1 MGFVT
6 RSIAVI
12 TEPTKV
18 SLATNPNFITFESK
32 PRVRVLLE
40 VNITVNFS
48 PVQSGISEII
58 ITDSEG
64 GPHSFSGTND
74 ITKVSGNIFFISDDK
89 TETAENIKNALLSDR
104 WISSN
109 FDIKIPFISGAGSI
123 SNGTALNLR
132 SRGTGTPYNI
142 TLTVDSGAY
151 LVDWI
156 NPVSENNDSIT
167 GEDVS
172 TEIELDIFEK
182 TGVFLGGEDSP
193 NDTATLGTPFSS
205 VQKTYQGDPLWF
217 ELNTLLSKKVTY
229 NVPASSGWFDTGTIS
244 DYRFIAK
251 VKGKNSFPFY
261 YSNVLFVLNGYG
273 YSLDPLDLTPYI
285 YDGTKKVKLLSNK
298 TNGKYIRG
306 QKEYINFILSEQGH
320 KEGTIEIAYKLS
332 TFGGVALATLYEH
345 PVLTASLGIVNTCV
359 IDLSDALDMHPNTGR
374 VEIVLTRDRSE
385 ISEPLALEI
394 IPECLHRLN
403 AFVFLNK
410 LGGWDSFNVDTES
423 ESESKQSSTTYNKTL
438 TPKHRIGDSR
448 ETVHSVELGITY
460 SLETDLLD
468 TATRTWLQE
477 LLASPVIFDGDGN
490 YIILEDSKLPISS
503 GMDTLSLKYR
513 LSDNYNG

>member
-1 MGFVT
+1 MGCVT
-6 RSIAVI
+6 RNIAVI

-18 SLATNPNFITFESK
+18 SLATNPNFVIFESR
-32 PRVRVLLE
+32 PRVRVFLE
-40 VNITVNFS
+40 VNITTNLS
-48 PVQSGISEII
+48 PVQSDISEII

-64 GPHSFSGTND
+64 GPHSFRGTND
-74 ITKVSGNIFFISDDK
+74 ITKVSGNIFFISNDK

-109 FDIKIPFISGAGSI
+109 FDIKIPFISGTGSI
-123 SNGTALNLR
+123 SNGTTLNIK

-142 TLTVDSGAY
+142 SLTVDTRAY
-151 LVDWI
+151 LVDWV

-182 TGVFLGGEDSP
+182 TGVFLGGEDFP

-205 VQKTYQGDPLWF
+205 IQKTYQGDPLWF
-217 ELNTLLSKKVTY
+217 ELNAILSKKVTY

-244 DYRFIAK
+244 GYRFVAK
-251 VKGKNSFPFY
+251 VKGKNSSPFY

-273 YSLDPLDLTPYI
+273 YSLSPLDLFPYI
-285 YDGTKKVKLLSNK
+285 YDGTQKVKLLSNK

-306 QKEYINFILSEQGH
+306 QKEYVNFIIAEQGR
-320 KEGTIEIAYKLS
+320 KEGIIEIAYKLS
-332 TFGGVALATLYEH
+332 TFGGVALATVYDH
-345 PVLTASLGIVNTCV
+345 PIATTDLSIVNTCV
-359 IDLSDALDMHPNTGR
+359 IDLSQALDMHPNTGR
-374 VEIVLTRDRSE
+374 VEIVLTRDRIE

-410 LGGWDSFNVDTES
+410 LGGWDSFNVDTETQS
-423 ESESKQSSTTYNKTL
+423 ENKQSSTTYNKTL
-438 TPKHRIGDSR
+438 IPKHRIGDSR
-448 ETVHSVELGITY
+448 ETVHSVELDITY

-468 TATRTWLQE
+468 TATRSWLQE
-477 LLASPVIFDGDGN
+477 LLASPAIFDQEGN

-503 GMDTLSLKYR
+503 GMDTLSLKYK
-513 LSDNYNG
+513 LSDKYNG